1 MVEITFRLNSM
12 LGRCIRGE
20 QWKRLNNNYHFW
32 AEKERKVLKRQLKMC
47 SMTFKSVTEKE
58 IRNSK
63 GKKFRAKV
71 LMALII

>member
-32 AEKERKVLKRQLKMC
+32 AEKEKKVLKRQLKMF

-58 IRNSK
+58 IAAKERNSEQ
-63 GKKFRAKV
+63 KF
-71 LMALII
+71 